1 MGRYQQRINMVAQII
16 SENGVSPDQAR
27 KLNDEG
33 WTYEIR
39 WSNESYL
46 NNGYSRVEGDVLSAD
61 QLEEAIRIAQERGI
75 RYLMLTVRDVA
86 ATLKVTEPTVR
97 EWIRSG
103 ELPAIDL
110 GGRTGY
116 RIMEPDFET
125 FIRGR
130 KTN

>member
-1 MGRYQQRINMVAQII
+1 MSKRKQRIDAVAHII